1 MTQKQFEQ
9 YKECA
14 FDIFCRTVI
23 RHESADAFREL
34 AAKAEREVGLS
45 MLSGQEQEALSY
57 TDEYHTF
64 NLTFLVGDLGIPVE
78 DPKVA
83 LALERLPPQKRNVL
97 LLHYF
102 HGDTDAEIGERLGRT
117 ARAIRQ
123 RRTEALK
130 RLKEIMED
138 LDDDT

>member
-9 YKECA
+9 YKERA

-64 NLTFLVGDLGIPVE
+64 NLTFLVGDMGIPRRGPE
-78 DPKVA
+78 GSACFGAAAAAEAERPAA
-83 LALERLPPQKRNVL
+83 LLFSRR
-97 LLHYF
+97 HRR
-102 HGDTDAEIGERLGRT
+102 GDR
-117 ARAIRQ
+117 
-123 RRTEALK
+123 
-130 RLKEIMED
+130 
-138 LDDDT
+138 